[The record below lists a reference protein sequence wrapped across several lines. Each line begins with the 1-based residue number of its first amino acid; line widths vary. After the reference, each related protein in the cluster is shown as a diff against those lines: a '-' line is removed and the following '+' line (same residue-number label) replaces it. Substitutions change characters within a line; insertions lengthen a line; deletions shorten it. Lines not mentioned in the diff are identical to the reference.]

1 MSLALSAAVTFTSIF
16 AGTGITASAAK
27 GITGDGTQD
36 DPYVIMNYSGLKEYS
51 DIVNSAGEGRFYAK
65 LGADITGS
73 ASDPFTSVGSNEEYR
88 IHFDGNGKT
97 IRNVKVK
104 QNSDTS
110 YAGFFGCLA
119 TLEISNVTFENCSIS
134 APKASATAMVV
145 GYLYS
150 SHGSSTKDFDHVTVQ
165 NCSISGGS
173 NVGGVVGS
181 MAKDYTGA
189 GDLYYCVVRNSS
201 ITGTGDNIGGVSGN
215 NMYQLT
221 NCQVLNTTVKGTS
234 STSKNVGGVVGI
246 NNNQPNKTFDTLRE
260 NPILNCTFS
269 GQVSGVENVGGI
281 AGTAITDMTNCKV
294 IQSTDASLPSKVS
307 GTTDVGGVVGKV
319 SGNTMKGCA
328 NSAEVFGEENVG
340 GIGGRVEGGEEV
352 NNCNNYGNVTGTTCV
367 GGVCGVGTVNISL
380 KNNTNA
386 GCVSGKDYTAG
397 IAGKVN
403 GDMESVTSN
412 TNKATGTVTGENY
425 VGGIVGLG
433 SCATVADNMN
443 LAEVNGQEKVGGIVG
458 RMEVFGGTGNSVTGN
473 INEGNVKGTK
483 SVGGLAG
490 ENSSAYRNLSTFDNN
505 YNYADVTGEEVVAGL
520 VGRNIGPSQDRTS
533 NSTVKNCTNTGN
545 VYGQETVAGCIGI
558 NSGKS
563 ENNQNTGDVFVKST
577 TNSVSGTV
585 AKSTDVHPSNSN
597 LTVTGTDTGS
607 TSTTEPIISDV
618 SVGDVLIDK
627 DTPVDPDNDLVPPY
641 GKGENTV
648 KVTAGNL
655 SVVVVPAGA
664 GTVSVTSIAKDQTGL
679 LATAESGYSFSG
691 WVVDG
696 KYVSTQTQALFD
708 TSKEITVC
716 AVFYQTGKKDPKTD
730 IENYDPNA
738 TPAPGESASPA
749 PGESASPA
757 PGESASPA
765 PGQSASPAPGE
776 SASPAPGQSASPA
789 PGGATPLP
797 NTTPAAG
804 TTIINE
810 TTVINHYDTVI
821 AGVPTGS
828 AIASA
833 KVYGVTVSVVP
844 AGSGSITLTA
854 LDTAKAT
861 MGLTATPAA
870 GYTFSRWIVDGRDAG
885 TAAAS
890 SFAIREGSYITA
902 VFEKS
907 TTVTAASGSVVTGTV
922 VKDGTYIYVI
932 TNPAKHYCKV
942 IGVVASKKKTIKSI
956 KVPNAIRKSGV
967 KYRVTAIEKNAFKG
981 LKKVTKATIN
991 TNVKTI
997 GIKAF
1002 YNCKKLKKVTIRT
1015 KKLTKI
1021 GKFAFKNIHKKATI
1035 KVPKKK
1041 FKKYKK
1047 MLKKSKVSKKTKIR

>member
-110 YAGFFGCLA
+110 YAGFFGYLA

-134 APKASATAMVV
+134 APNAPATAMVV
-145 GYLYS
+145 GGLYS
-150 SHGSSTKDFDHVTVQ
+150 SHGEVKDFQKVTVK
-165 NCSISGGS
+165 NCSVSGGS
-173 NVGGVVGS
+173 YVGGLIGS
-181 MAKDYTGA
+181 MGAEYTGK
-189 GDLYYCVVRNSS
+189 GDLYYCVVQDSMIS
-201 ITGTGDNIGGVSGN
+201 GTGNNIGGIAGDN
-215 NMYQLT
+215 LYQLT
-221 NCQVLNTTVKGTS
+221 GCQVLNSTVQGTG
-234 STSKNVGGVVGI
+234 TASKNIGGIVG
-246 NNNQPNKTFDTLRE
+246 NNKNAKMSISETERE
-260 NPILNCTFS
+260 NTIQGCTFS
-269 GQVSGVENVGGI
+269 GQVSGTENVGGI
-281 AGTAITDMTNCKV
+281 AGTTVTDIIQCKV
-294 IQSTDASLPSKVS
+294 IQSTDKDLPSKIS
-307 GTTDVGGVVGKV
+307 GTTNVGGVVGSTYTKKV
-319 SGNTMKGCA
+319 SSSVN
-328 NSAEVFGEENVG
+328 NAEVSGGTNVG
-340 GIGGRVEGGEEV
+340 GVAGVIGG
-352 NNCNNYGNVTGTTCV
+352 CGTISNSDNRGAVKGTSNV
-367 GGVCGVGTVNISL
+367 GGVCGEGRTSAKVDKSS
-380 KNNTNA
+380 NA
-386 GCVSGKDYTAG
+386 GKIEGKKNVAG
-397 IAGKVN
+397 IAGLIN
-403 GDMESVTSN
+403 DAQGALTDN
-412 TNKATGTVTGENY
+412 TNKATGSVTGETN
-425 VGGIVGLG
+425 VGGIAGLG
-433 SCATVADNMN
+433 QGMTMSGNKN
-443 LAEVNGQEKVGGIVG
+443 LAEINGQDKVGGLVG
-458 RMEVFGGTGNSVTGN
+458 RLEATGSIGNNATNN
-473 INEGNVKGTK
+473 INEGNVNGTK
-483 SVGGLAG
+483 SVGGLVG
-490 ENSSAYRNLSTFDNN
+490 ENESTYRAASTIDDNQN
-505 YNYADVTGEEVVAGL
+505 YGKVTGKEVVAGL
-520 VGRNIGPSQDRTS
+520 VGKNIGSSQDRNS
-533 NSTVKNCTNTGN
+533 NSTVKNCTNAGD
-545 VYGQETVAGCIGI
+545 VYGDETVAGCIGT

-563 ENNQNTGDVFVKST
+563 ENNKNTGTVFVKST
-577 TNSVSGTV
+577 TNNASGTI
-585 AKSTDVHPSNSN
+585 AKGEDYNPNRPDQTIK
-597 LTVTGTDTGS
+597 GTDTGS

-828 AIASA
+828 AIASVKA
-833 KVYGVTVSVVP
+833 YGVTVSVVP

-885 TAAAS
+885 TTAAS

>member
-1 MSLALSAAVTFTSIF
+1 MNKKVMSLALSAAVTFTSIF

-73 ASDPFTSVGSNEEYR
+73 ASDPFTSVGDNEEYR

-104 QNSDTS
+104 QNSKTS
-110 YAGFFGCLA
+110 YAGFFGYLA

-145 GYLYS
+145 GGLYS
-150 SHGSSTKDFDHVTVQ
+150 CHGEVKDFQKVTVK
-165 NCSISGGS
+165 NCSVSGGS
-173 NVGGVVGS
+173 YVGGLIGS
-181 MAKDYTGA
+181 MGAEYTGK
-189 GDLYYCVVRNSS
+189 GDLYYCVVQDSMIS
-201 ITGTGDNIGGVSGN
+201 GTGDNIGGIAGDN
-215 NMYQLT
+215 LYQLT
-221 NCQVLNTTVKGTS
+221 GCQVLNTTVQGTGNA
-234 STSKNVGGVVGI
+234 SKNIGGIVG
-246 NNNQPNKTFDTLRE
+246 NNKNAKKSISETERE
-260 NPILNCTFS
+260 NTIQGCTFS
-269 GQVSGVENVGGI
+269 GQVSGTENVGGI
-281 AGTAITDMTNCKV
+281 AGTTVTDIVQCKV
-294 IQSTDASLPSKVS
+294 IQSTDADLPSKIS
-307 GTTDVGGVVGKV
+307 GTTNVGGVVGSTYTKTVSSSVNNAEV
-319 SGNTMKGCA
+319 SGGT
-328 NSAEVFGEENVG
+328 NVG
-340 GIGGRVEGGEEV
+340 GVAGVIGG
-352 NNCNNYGNVTGTTCV
+352 CGTIRNSDNRGDVKGTSNV
-367 GGVCGVGTVNISL
+367 GGVCGEGCTSAKVDKSS
-380 KNNTNA
+380 NA
-386 GCVSGKDYTAG
+386 GKIEGKKNVAG
-397 IAGKVN
+397 IAGLI
-403 GDMESVTSN
+403 GDAQGTLTDN
-412 TNKATGTVTGENY
+412 TNKATGSVTGETN

-433 SCATVADNMN
+433 QGVTMSNNKN
-443 LAEVNGQEKVGGIVG
+443 LAEINGQDKVGGLVG
-458 RMEVFGGTGNSVTGN
+458 RLETVGTASNEVTGN
-473 INEGNVKGTK
+473 INEGDVNGTK
-483 SVGGLAG
+483 TVGGLAG
-490 ENSSAYRNLSTFDNN
+490 ENSSGYRNSSTLDDNQN
-505 YNYADVTGEEVVAGL
+505 YGKVTGDEVVAGL
-520 VGRNIGPSQDRTS
+520 VGKNIGPTQDRTS
-533 NSTVKNCTNTGN
+533 NSTVKNCTNAGD
-545 VYGQETVAGCIGI
+545 VYGDETVAGCIGS

-563 ENNQNTGDVFVKST
+563 ENNKNTGTVFVKSS
-577 TNSVSGTV
+577 TNNASGTN
-585 AKSTDVHPSNSN
+585 AKNEDQSSSDSSITIK
-597 LTVTGTDTGS
+597 GKDTGS
-607 TSTTEPIISDV
+607 TSTTDPIISDV

-627 DTPVDPDNDLVPPY
+627 DTPVNPDNDLVPPY

-664 GTVSVTSIAKDQTGL
+664 GTVSVASIAKDQTGL

-696 KYVSTQTQALFD
+696 KYVSTQTQTLFD

-757 PGESASPA
+757 PG
-765 PGQSASPAPGE
+765 Q

-810 TTVINHYDTVI
+810 TTVINHYDSVI

-828 AIASA
+828 AIASVKA
-833 KVYGVTVSVVP
+833 YGVTVSVVP

-890 SFAIREGSYITA
+890 SFTIREGSYITA
-902 VFEKS
+902 IFEKS
-907 TTVTAASGSVVTGTV
+907 TTVTVASGSVVTGTV

-991 TNVKTI
+991 TNVKKI

>member
-73 ASDPFTSVGSNEEYR
+73 ASDPFTSVGDNEEYR

-104 QNSDTS
+104 QNSRTS
-110 YAGFFGCLA
+110 YAGFFGYLA

-145 GYLYS
+145 GGLYS
-150 SHGSSTKDFDHVTVQ
+150 CHGEVKDFQKVTVK
-165 NCSISGGS
+165 NCSVSGGS
-173 NVGGVVGS
+173 YVGGLIGS
-181 MAKDYTGA
+181 MGAEYTGK
-189 GDLYYCVVRNSS
+189 GDLYYCVVQDSMIS
-201 ITGTGDNIGGVSGN
+201 GTGNNIGGIAGDN
-215 NMYQLT
+215 LYQLT
-221 NCQVLNTTVKGTS
+221 GCQVLNSTVQGTG
-234 STSKNVGGVVGI
+234 TASKNIGGIVG
-246 NNNQPNKTFDTLRE
+246 NNKNAKMSISETERE
-260 NPILNCTFS
+260 NTIQGCTFS
-269 GQVSGVENVGGI
+269 GQVSGTENVGGI
-281 AGTAITDMTNCKV
+281 AGTTVTDIIQCKV
-294 IQSTDASLPSKVS
+294 IQSTDKDLPSKIS
-307 GTTDVGGVVGKV
+307 GTTNVGGVVGSTYTKTVSSSVNNAEV
-319 SGNTMKGCA
+319 SGGT
-328 NSAEVFGEENVG
+328 NVG
-340 GIGGRVEGGEEV
+340 GVAGVIGG
-352 NNCNNYGNVTGTTCV
+352 CGTISNSDNRGAVKGTSNV
-367 GGVCGVGTVNISL
+367 GGVCGEGRTSAKVDKSS
-380 KNNTNA
+380 NA
-386 GCVSGKDYTAG
+386 GKIEGKKNVAG
-397 IAGKVN
+397 IAGLINEVQ
-403 GDMESVTSN
+403 GTLTDN
-412 TNKATGTVTGENY
+412 TNKATGTVTGDTC
-425 VGGIVGLG
+425 VGGIVGIG
-433 SCATVADNMN
+433 NGVTMSNNKN
-443 LAEVNGQEKVGGIVG
+443 LAEVNGQEKVGGLAGRLEAVG
-458 RMEVFGGTGNSVTGN
+458 LASNEVTGN
-473 INEGNVKGTK
+473 INEGDVNGTK
-483 SVGGLAG
+483 TVGGLAG
-490 ENSSAYRNLSTFDNN
+490 ENSSAYRSFSTLDDNQN
-505 YNYADVTGEEVVAGL
+505 YGKVTGEEVVAGL

-533 NSTVKNCTNTGN
+533 NSMVKNCTNTGN

-585 AKSTDVHPSNSN
+585 AKSTDVHPSNST

-757 PGESASPA
+757 PG
-765 PGQSASPAPGE
+765 QSASPAPGE

-844 AGSGSITLTA
+844 AGSGSVTLTA